1 MEFFSF
7 WISSKGL
14 GIIVS
19 LLVSFWVARMIL
31 KKYKPQTVLLLG
43 GIALFAFVIIISWI
57 WGEPTKIIGNQYLPA
72 DHTLNT
78 VRTLHNP
85 FLDIFASMERLF
97 SNRVAGLGMLI
108 MAVMGFVKYMDA
120 IGANKTLVRI
130 GVKPLRFIK
139 SPYVVLVF
147 AFLLGLTMKMAI
159 TSAAGLG
166 VLLMATMFPI
176 MLQLGV
182 SRAAATAVIATT
194 GCIDLGPAAG
204 INVAIVEAAG
214 ILTSDGKADVALYF
228 IKYQLPVAI
237 PAIAVMTVL
246 HFIVQRWFDKK
257 ESFVPQSVQVAEV
270 IVNNDNDEEKMPSY
284 YAIFPMLPLLF
295 VLTMNEMVILEI
307 NKALASLGSSFQFVP
322 RTIGLVA
329 AILISLLITMT
340 IEYIR
345 SFNAR
350 KVFDSIQ
357 TVFDGMGVAFATVVT
372 LIVAGEV
379 FAAGLLS
386 SGSINTMLDF
396 AKDSGT
402 GIVPIAVFLQGLM
415 TTATF
420 LMGSGDAAI
429 FSFMSVGAVVAG
441 HFNVEPIALLMPMQI
456 CSSIARSFSPITAV
470 VVAVSSIAGL
480 SPVDVVK
487 RTAIPMI
494 GGLITLTIVNI
505 ILFL

>member
-1 MEFFSF
+1 MNFLTFLASPQ
-7 WISSKGL
+7 GL

-19 LLVSFWVARMIL
+19 LLVCFWVARMIF
-31 KKYKPQTVLLLG
+31 KKYKAQTVLLLG
-43 GIALFAFVIIISWI
+43 GITLFVFVILINWI
-57 WGEPTKIIGNQYLPA
+57 WGESTSLIGNQYLPP
-72 DHTLNT
+72 DHTLNS

-85 FLDIFASMERLF
+85 VLDIFASIERLF

-139 SPYVVLVF
+139 SPYLVLVF
-147 AFLLGLTMKMAI
+147 AFLLGLVMKMAI

-182 SRAAATAVIATT
+182 SRASATAVIATT
-194 GCIDLGPAAG
+194 GFIDLGPAAG

-214 ILTSDGKADVALYF
+214 ILTSDGTADVALYF
-228 IKYQLPVAI
+228 IRYQLPVAI
-237 PAIAVMTVL
+237 PTIIVAAVL
-246 HFIVQRWFDKK
+246 HFFVQRWFDKK
-257 ESFVPQSVQVAEV
+257 EGFVPFADKNIQVE
-270 IVNNDNDEEKMPSY
+270 NTLDNEEKIPSY
-284 YAIFPMLPLLF
+284 YAILPMMPLFL
-295 VLTMNEMVILEI
+295 VLTMNEMVIVEI
-307 NKALASLGSSFQFVP
+307 NKLLLSLGSSFQFVP

-329 AILISLLITMT
+329 AILISLFITMT

-345 SFNAR
+345 SFNAK
-350 KVFDSIQ
+350 KVMDSIQ

-386 SGSINTMLDF
+386 TGSIHTLLDV

-415 TTATF
+415 ATATF

-429 FSFMSVGAVVAG
+429 FSFMSVGAVVAE
-441 HFNVEPIALLMPMQI
+441 HFDVEPIALLMPMQI
-456 CSSIARSFSPITAV
+456 ASSIARSFSPITAV
-470 VVAVSSIAGL
+470 VVAVSTIAGL
-480 SPVDVVK
+480 SPIEVVK

-494 GGLITLTIVNI
+494 GGLIVVTVMNI

>member
-1 MEFFSF
+1 MNFLSF
-7 WISSKGL
+7 LISPAGL
-14 GIIVS
+14 GLIAS
-19 LLVSFWVARMIL
+19 LLVSFWVARMIF
-31 KKYKPQTVLLLG
+31 KKYKPQTILLLG
-43 GIALFAFVIIISWI
+43 GIILFSFVILINWI
-57 WGEPTKIIGNQYLPA
+57 WGESTGIIGNQYLPP
-72 DHTLNT
+72 DHTLNS

-85 FLDIFASMERLF
+85 VLDIFASMERLF

-120 IGANKTLVRI
+120 IGANKALVRI

-139 SPYVVLVF
+139 SPYLVLVF

-182 SRAAATAVIATT
+182 SRASATAVIATT
-194 GCIDLGPAAG
+194 GFIDLGPAAG

-214 ILTSDGKADVALYF
+214 ILTSDGSADVALYF
-228 IKYQLPVAI
+228 IRYQLPVAI
-237 PAIAVMTVL
+237 PTIIVAAIL
-246 HFIVQRWFDKK
+246 HFFVQRWFDKK
-257 ESFVPQSVQVAEV
+257 EGYVPFSEKIKVENP
-270 IVNNDNDEEKMPSY
+270 IDNEEKAPSY
-284 YAIFPMLPLLF
+284 YAIFPMLPLFL
-295 VLTMNEMVILEI
+295 VLTMNEMVMVEI
-307 NKALASLGSSFQFVP
+307 NKMLASFGSSFQFVP

-329 AILISLLITMT
+329 AILISLFITMT

-345 SFNAR
+345 TFNAK

-386 SGSINTMLDF
+386 TGSIHTMLNF
-396 AKDSGT
+396 ATESGM
-402 GIVPIAVFLQGLM
+402 GITPIAVFLQGLM
-415 TTATF
+415 ATATF

-429 FSFMSVGAVVAG
+429 FSFMSVGAVVAE
-441 HFNVEPIALLMPMQI
+441 HFGVEPIALLMPMQI
-456 CSSIARSFSPITAV
+456 ASSIARSFSPITAV
-470 VVAVSSIAGL
+470 VVAVSTIAGL
-480 SPVDVVK
+480 SPIEVVK

-494 GGLITLTIVNI
+494 GGLITVTVMNI